1 MTQLITNYFR
11 LHNVK
16 QFRESINETA
26 NSTYYV
32 FTGRHTPYV
41 GGVVPIIPNS
51 VDNTLYTPYD
61 EMVFG
66 KRVTINDVMTVVP
79 RHNWTSGEVYTPYR
93 SSSNLVS
100 QPFYVCVNAT
110 SEYHVF
116 KCLDNNGGANSTAQ
130 PTRSQTDP
138 DDEYYSTQDGYVWK
152 YMYSFDSTTF
162 NKFATQDYIPVAVN
176 ANVAGNAVSGAI
188 DVVTVSY
195 RGSHYNTYLTG
206 TFTSPDLRV
215 GGNPLYYN
223 IADTASSSSN
233 FYNGSYL
240 YITSG
245 TGQGQGRRIV
255 NYTVLGGSKT
265 VEIDS
270 AFTTNPD
277 TTSVYEITPYVIIT
291 GDGSNAIARA
301 IVNTSAA
308 NTISQ
313 IEIISRGS
321 GYTYA
326 SAIVTGNTGGVQNA
340 AILSVVMGP
349 KGGHGSDPEYELG
362 ASSLMLSVKFN
373 TSEGA
378 TIPTYNGYRS
388 IGVIKD
394 PLFAN
399 VEITFDS
406 LTGAFTIGENVQ
418 QANSLATGIVTSFD
432 GLNTLGLTNVYGT
445 FLGGEVV
452 TGADSSATCNAISY
466 QINGQAKSFTTFDQR
481 RRYSYTLLSA
491 TQFIANEPIY
501 QTDIRL
507 ANAIFHGSTASN
519 LYLTHLKGTIN
530 TGNNI
535 VGVTSGASANVTTA
549 YPPDI
554 VVGSGEVIY
563 LENLNPITRS
573 NNQSETIKIILSF

>member
-32 FTGRHTPYV
+32 FTGRHTPFP
-41 GGVVPIIPNS
+41 GDVVPNITNN

-61 EMVFG
+61 EMIFG
-66 KRVTINDVMTVVP
+66 KRVTVNDVMAVVP
-79 RHNWTSGEVYTPYR
+79 RFNWTSGEVYTPYR
-93 SSSNLVS
+93 SSANLVG

-116 KCLDNNGGANSTAQ
+116 KCLDNNGGAVSNAQ
-130 PTRSQTDP
+130 PTRSQTDA

-152 YMYSFDSTTF
+152 YMYTLDSTMF
-162 NKFATQDYIPVAVN
+162 NKFATQDYMPVTVN

-188 DVVTVSY
+188 DVVTISY
-195 RGSHYNTYLTG
+195 RGSNYNTYLTG

-223 IADTASSSSN
+223 IANNASASGN
-233 FYNGSYL
+233 FYNGSYM

-255 NYTVLGGSKT
+255 NYTVIGNSKT
-265 VEIDS
+265 VELDS

-277 TTSVYEITPYVIIT
+277 TTSVYEITPYVLIT

-301 IVNTSAA
+301 IVNTAAA
-308 NTISQ
+308 NSISQ
-313 IEIISRGS
+313 IEIISRGR

-326 SAIVTGNTGGVQNA
+326 SAVVTGNTGGVQNA
-340 AILSVVMGP
+340 AVLSVVMGP

-362 ASSLMLSVKFN
+362 AGALMMSVKFN

-394 PLFAN
+394 PLYAN
-399 VEITFDS
+399 VEVTFDS

-445 FLGGEVV
+445 FLGGEVI
-452 TGADSSATCNAISY
+452 TGLGSAATCNAISY
-466 QINGQAKSFTTFDQR
+466 NINGQAKSFNTFDQR
-481 RRYSYTLLSA
+481 RRFAYTMVSGNA
-491 TQFIANEPIY
+491 FTPNEVVY
-501 QTDIRL
+501 QTDVQL
-507 ANAIFHGSTASN
+507 ANAIFHGSTSTN
-519 LYLTHLKGTIN
+519 LYITHLKGTIN
-530 TGNNI
+530 TGNTI
-535 VGVTSGASANVTTA
+535 VGVTSGAAANVTTS
-549 YPPDI
+549 YPPDLVI
-554 VVGSGEVIY
+554 GSGEVIY
-563 LENLNPITRS
+563 LENTDAVTRA
-573 NNQSETIKIILSF
+573 NTQSETIKIILSF